1 MRRQR
6 NLSQMKEK
14 NKATAKDLS
23 KRDVSN
29 MADGEFKAII
39 IRILTGLEKRVEDIS
54 ETFKAEIKNN
64 IAEIKGSINNMT
76 NTPDR
81 IQSRLEPAEE

>member
-1 MRRQR
+1 MPDREYKAMIIRILTGLEKR
-6 NLSQMKEK
+6 VEDISETLNTEIEK

-54 ETFKAEIKNN
+54 ETLNKEIQN
-64 IAEIKGSINNMT
+64 IKKK
-76 NTPDR
+76 
-81 IQSRLEPAEE
+81 